1 MRVVSGTARGC
12 KLQPVPGMNT
22 RPTTDRVKENVFNL
36 LQDHVRGARAL
47 DLFAGTGQLG
57 IEALSRGA
65 QSCDFVERDRAAY
78 AVAEK
83 NIRAARVA
91 DRAALHRAEAADF
104 VARAAGRKFDLI
116 FLDPPYGGKIL
127 ENILLQI
134 ETFDIL
140 STNGI
145 IICESAVEDRFAHGF
160 ALVRERRY
168 GATLITVL
176 QRQDGGTDEQNED
189 SDLPGQL

>member
-36 LQDHVRGARAL
+36 IQDHVRGAEVL

-65 QSCDFVERDRAAY
+65 QHCDFVEHSKTAFCI
-78 AVAEK
+78 VSK
-83 NIRAARVA
+83 NVESARVK
-91 DRAALHRAEAADF
+91 DKSALHRTEAADF
-104 VARAAGRKFDLI
+104 VSRAGRQKYDLI
-116 FLDPPYGGKIL
+116 FLDPPYGGEIL
-127 ENILLQI
+127 ENALKLI
-134 ETFDIL
+134 ERFDIL
-140 STNGI
+140 SVNGI

-160 ALVRERRY
+160 EAVRERRY

-176 QRQDGGTDEQNED
+176 QRQNGETE
-189 SDLPGQL
+189 